1 MKMERSLINS
11 ITAGAISGIIWGWLA
26 LAVNSFTGVFPL
38 EAGFLSALASFTIGG
53 AVFGAASAGFLFV
66 AAGIIPFRSVVL
78 KAMIVSS
85 SVWIVL
91 RAGGAVLSRME
102 PGRYHLNAPEA
113 LQGLLLAVLLG
124 AVLGV
129 FCKVGFKETIEAE

>member
-1 MKMERSLINS
+1 MERSLSNS

-53 AVFGAASAGFLFV
+53 AVFGVASAGFLF
-66 AAGIIPFRSVVL
+66 AAARLIPFRSVVF
-78 KAMIVSS
+78 KAIAVSTS
-85 SVWIVL
+85 IWIVL
-91 RAGGAVLSRME
+91 RAGGAVLSGME
-102 PGRYHLNAPEA
+102 PGRYHFNAPEA

-124 AVLGV
+124 AVLGL
-129 FCKVGFKETIEAE
+129 FWKSGFKGTIEAE